1 MYVWV
6 WRHLPGPFPVRLLL
20 GLGIFVG
27 VLYLL
32 FEHAFPWLDPRLP
45 WNQVAPEGAASQ

>member
-6 WRHLPGPFPVRLLL
+6 WKHLPGPISVRLMLAL
-20 GLGIFVG
+20 AILVG

-45 WNQVAPEGAASQ
+45 WNQVAPEGIAAS